1 MDRPSIAAL
10 RKHLP
15 TVLIATGA
23 ALLGYVAIQ
32 YGSMYATQRKL
43 AREWHEQQHATMPSQ
58 AEYDPSDSLLR
69 ITSPKIHLDAIV
81 LEGSGYSALQ
91 LGPGHME
98 HTALPGEH
106 GNVVISGHRDTFFRN
121 VHKLV
126 AGDMLTV
133 QRHRNRYTYEVVE
146 KKVVDSDDLSVIQP
160 TTDDRLTLITCYP
173 TYYVGPAPQRL
184 IVIARLVSSS
194 SAPSQSATNDSA
206 ATLGRASAVQ

>member
-1 MDRPSIAAL
+1 MAAL

-15 TVLIATGA
+15 SILIATGA
-23 ALLGYVAIQ
+23 ALLGYVAVQ

-43 AREWHEQQHATMPSQ
+43 AREWHEQQHVATPAPPDDDS
-58 AEYDPSDSLLR
+58 SDALIR
-69 ITSPKIHLDAIV
+69 ITSPKIRLDAIV
-81 LEGSGYSALQ
+81 LEGSGYSALN

-126 AGDMLTV
+126 AGDTLIV
-133 QRHRNRYTYEVVE
+133 QRQRSRYAYRVIE
-146 KKVVDSDDLSVIQP
+146 KKIVDADDLSVIQP

-173 TYYVGPAPQRL
+173 THYVGPAPQRL
-184 IVIARLVSSS
+184 IVIAELVSSTG
-194 SAPSQSATNDSA
+194 APSQSAVNDSA
-206 ATLGRASAVQ
+206 AALGRASASQ

>member
-1 MDRPSIAAL
+1 MAAL

-15 TVLIATGA
+15 SILIATGA

-43 AREWHEQQHATMPSQ
+43 AREWHQQQHAATPATADDDS
-58 AEYDPSDSLLR
+58 SDALIR
-69 ITSPKIHLDAIV
+69 ITARKIHLDAFV

-106 GNVVISGHRDTFFRN
+106 GNIVISGHRDTFFRN

-126 AGDMLTV
+126 AGDILTV
-133 QRHRNRYTYEVVE
+133 QSQRSRYTYRVIE
-146 KKVVDSDDLSVIQP
+146 KKIVDSDDLSVIQP

-173 TYYVGPAPQRL
+173 THYVGPAPQRL
-184 IVIARLVSSS
+184 IIIAELVSSTET
-194 SAPSQSATNDSA
+194 PSQSAVNDSA
-206 ATLGRASAVQ
+206 AALGRASASQ